1 MRRLTF
7 LSVATLLIAAPLLV
21 RAADDEP
28 ELEPLPMNAQPA
40 VEKPQAQD
48 EQKQQQAQ
56 EKEKLQQAPK
66 KAAKKS
72 KPPYQPK
79 DPTPI
84 RDASNQTETIVHS
97 YFWLKQQHIVM
108 QKRDFSCG
116 AACLATIARYYWE
129 DKVDED
135 LFLHALDEVLTD
147 EEIADRIKN
156 GLAMTDLRRAAVLTG
171 YQSAVGRLTFD
182 KLKESKVPLVVGIK
196 PGGHKHFVVYRG
208 TDGMWVYIADPIRGN
223 LRMPIREFVDQWQE
237 HAVLVLHKPGKEVRD
252 HSPLS
257 LTEAD
262 LCFGRTSDQYIRAQA
277 PRMPDIK
284 QTNAP

>member
-1 MRRLTF
+1 
-7 LSVATLLIAAPLLV
+7 
-21 RAADDEP
+21 
-28 ELEPLPMNAQPA
+28 
-40 VEKPQAQD
+40 
-48 EQKQQQAQ
+48 
-56 EKEKLQQAPK
+56 
-66 KAAKKS
+66 
-72 KPPYQPK
+72 
-79 DPTPI
+79 
-84 RDASNQTETIVHS
+84 
-97 YFWLKQQHIVM
+97 M

-182 KLKESKVPLVVGIK
+182 KLQESKVPLVVGIK

-223 LRMPIREFVDQWQE
+223 LRMPVREFVDQWQE

-262 LCFGRTSDQYIRAQA
+262 LCFGRTTDQYIRVSSDAHARHQA
-277 PRMPDIK
+277 DECAVRRPVVRSQSSVARLPRATINGQRTTDKSPSHPQRVVDRI
-284 QTNAP
+284 QIEAG